1 VSDKL
6 PEWET
11 LDRVFRS
18 EPEAILS
25 GLPDCTASRRA
36 KQLLP
41 TIYDY
46 VKEAREQA
54 RHEPVPAET
63 PSEASM
69 RRARESGIAWFRT
82 EQSAPAVTIPHA
94 STGLCCCERCWSAG
108 C

>member
-1 VSDKL
+1 MSDKL

-54 RHEPVPAET
+54 RREESA
-63 PSEASM
+63 SEASM
-69 RRARESGIAWFRT
+69 RRAKESGVAWLKLSHF
-82 EQSAPAVTIPHA
+82 Q
-94 STGLCCCERCWSAG
+94 G